1 MPWVYYDGYEF
12 KEYKKKEIAERMSAM
27 SLEYGLDDFVNFTL
41 FLASDNIRGVSGQVY
56 NVDSRIMS

>member
-1 MPWVYYDGYEF
+1 
-12 KEYKKKEIAERMSAM
+12 MSAM